1 MRIASQTSS
10 QQMVGEQ
17 TTVVV
22 AESGEPTMNVKTG
35 LKGGDDE
42 GIVWGS

>member
-1 MRIASQTSS
+1 MRIASQTSG
-10 QQMVGEQ
+10 QQRSERPLWLMNQG
-17 TTVVV
+17 
-22 AESGEPTMNVKTG
+22 AAMNVKTG